1 MTTTIKLWSR
11 LEIQMHCWPTW
22 PCFSLLDLT
31 TLTLPPCND
40 PLMVEQTKELLN
52 SQKGFLVLCLKS
64 LHFGNFCYFFT
75 LGALLASWWT
85 PLIPSQPAVWTPREQ
100 KIKRDQQKTR
110 NDFIH
115 SKICLV
121 CYFFTILTIFF
132 IFVAQS
138 LFLPLVDPSYPHPA
152 SSMNPLR
159 EQGIW
164 GDQKNT
170 SYGFVYHEIGLLC
183 PFFSIPVIFSI
194 LASFGTHSAPCKL
207 LCPHP
212 SPLYEPPDRIM
223 H

>member
-1 MTTTIKLWSR
+1 
-11 LEIQMHCWPTW
+11 
-22 PCFSLLDLT
+22 
-31 TLTLPPCND
+31 
-40 PLMVEQTKELLN
+40 MVEQTKELLN

-85 PLIPSQPAVWTPREQ
+85 PLISSQPAVWTPREQ

-159 EQGIW
+159 EQGIR

-194 LASFGTHSAPCKL
+194 FASFGTHSALCKL
-207 LCPHP
+207 LCPIP
-212 SPLYEPPDRIM
+212 APYMNLQIE
-223 H
+223 